1 MMRLVFILKLTD
13 YEIDIFWVVHSF
25 ANNTADKKILFDQ
38 TSQCAKMNI
47 STVGTIAL
55 KLHVR

>member
-25 ANNTADKKILFDQ
+25 ANTADKKIMFDQ